1 MDKKDILFTII
12 FVLIALFIIL
22 FPWPLEA
29 GRIRIATEPYPAP
42 EPYPGPVWT
51 TNPTPWVVVPTATT
65 SPPGVPGVYPTR
77 APTPTKT
84 ACKSKC

>member
-1 MDKKDILFTII
+1 MDKKDILFAVI
-12 FVLIALFIIL
+12 FVLIALFIIF

-29 GRIRIATEPYPAP
+29 GRVRIAT

-51 TNPTPWVVVPTATT
+51 TNPTPWVVVPTATAGA
-65 SPPGVPGVYPTR
+65 PGVPGVYPTR
-77 APTPTKT
+77 TPTPTKT